1 MNYLPFILGSISIA
15 GLFGALAL
23 FFKKGGDKEAS
34 ALDQNTIRAYRDS
47 EAKLKDEASSLRAQL
62 QTKDDIIER
71 LIRNGK
77 DNKKSQR

>member
-1 MNYLPFILGSISIA
+1 MNYLPFILGAIPVA
-15 GLFGALAL
+15 GLLGGLAL

-47 EAKLKDEASSLRAQL
+47 EAVMQRTIDSLKTQL

-71 LIRNGK
+71 LVKDGK
-77 DNKKSQR
+77 NRQESR

>member
-1 MNYLPFILGSISIA
+1 MNYLPLILGAITLA
-15 GLFGALAL
+15 GLLGGLAL

-47 EAKLKDEASSLRAQL
+47 EAKLNDQITSLRAQL

-71 LIRNGK
+71 LIRDGK
-77 DNKKSQR
+77 NHKKS

>member
-1 MNYLPFILGSISIA
+1 MEVPSVILAFIGIA
-15 GLFGALAL
+15 IAVGALAV

-47 EAKLKDEASSLRAQL
+47 EIIMKQNIESLKTQL

-71 LIRNGK
+71 LVHDRKGR
-77 DNKKSQR
+77 KKGS

>member
-1 MNYLPFILGSISIA
+1 MNLPVIIFTVIGIA
-15 GLFGALAL
+15 GSLGALAL

-47 EAKLKDEASSLRAQL
+47 EEQLKNQITALRIQL

-71 LIRNGK
+71 LVKDGK
-77 DNKKSQR
+77 SRHKSFK

>member
-1 MNYLPFILGSISIA
+1 MDITQIILAGFGIAIS
-15 GLFGALAL
+15 LGALAL

-47 EAKLKDEASSLRAQL
+47 ESVMQRTIESQKVQL

-71 LIRNGK
+71 LVHDGERR
-77 DNKKSQR
+77 KKSS

>member
-1 MNYLPFILGSISIA
+1 MELPQIIFAAIGAAIA
-15 GLFGALAL
+15 IGGLAF

-47 EAKLKDEASSLRAQL
+47 EAKLQQENASLRLQL

-71 LIRNGK
+71 LVHDGQR
-77 DNKKSQR
+77 KKSRK